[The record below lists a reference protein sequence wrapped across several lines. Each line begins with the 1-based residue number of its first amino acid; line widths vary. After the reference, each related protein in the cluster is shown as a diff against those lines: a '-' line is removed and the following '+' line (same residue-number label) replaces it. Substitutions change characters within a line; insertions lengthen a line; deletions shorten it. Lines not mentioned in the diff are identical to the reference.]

1 MPKTA
6 INSQNLQPY
15 LVAQED
21 VAILINAGMS
31 AEDLQHSQAVAKK
44 ALEIACRIAVDVD
57 LELVGRGALFHDLGK
72 AKTHAIEHGRIG
84 AEMGQALMGNTAQ

>member
-21 VAILINAGMS
+21 VAILSNAGMS
-31 AEDLQHSQAVAKK
+31 VEDLQHS
-44 ALEIACRIAVDVD
+44 
-57 LELVGRGALFHDLGK
+57 
-72 AKTHAIEHGRIG
+72 
-84 AEMGQALMGNTAQ
+84 QALMGNTAQ